1 MLVLPTPVA
10 PKNAALRGPCSHG
23 GSAPPSRVIR
33 YAEMH
38 LFCICSSISIEI
50 FVVLARVGVVDD
62 ALPCCAF
69 AVDPLMP
76 APIVFCVV
84 AVAVAV
90 AAVVAVFAQSPT

>member
-50 FVVLARVGVVDD
+50 FVV
-62 ALPCCAF
+62 F
-69 AVDPLMP
+69 ESVDPFWCPLAVVPLIAP
-76 APIVFCVV
+76 APALIL
-84 AVAVAV
+84 
-90 AAVVAVFAQSPT
+90 AAVVVVVFALSPT